1 MHEPLRAIEAYH
13 LTKTNPE
20 AVPISLGQI
29 VELVPGN
36 VHTTGGHF
44 VEKGLPQMR
53 ARPFNESYIR
63 HAMPAQP
70 VAAARNELDP
80 ASTATDD
87 DDAMGFVA
95 RSGRRWHRVRCDAGH
110 R

>member
-1 MHEPLRAIEAYH
+1 MHEPPRAIEAYH
-13 LTKTNPE
+13 LAETKPE

-53 ARPFNESYIR
+53 TRPFNESYIR

-70 VAAARNELDP
+70 VVEARDELEP
-80 ASTATDD
+80 ASATTDD
-87 DDAMGFVA
+87 HDPTGFAA
-95 RSGRRWHRVRCDAGH
+95 RSGR
-110 R
+110 